1 MAFACWEEI
10 REGGK
15 RQSQFSVPSILGREF
30 GIKTTGGAVFAGVLK
45 KLRSREG
52 GEALHVEAK
61 TESMG
66 TYSERPR

>member
-30 GIKTTGGAVFAGVLK
+30 GIKTTGAVFAGVLK